1 MKVSKFYIKGLST
14 AAAAVLLVACG
25 GGGDGTA
32 SDAPTPA
39 TAAPTTCSPAANA
52 ATGYALVFKRCN
64 GTAVEYFDK
73 TECVRDNA
81 TGLIWEG
88 KAASSLRAGSN
99 KYTNFDSDF
108 LKQKGPAVAAPTIS
122 EITAIDNSIGYR
134 NVIAASNLC
143 GFGDWRIP
151 SKDELIT
158 IATSS
163 GVDGTWFPNTPLE
176 PFWTSTES
184 VFGVTLAV
192 IVGFANGGTGDFSR
206 SGKEHVRLVRK

>member
-1 MKVSKFYIKGLST
+1 MKVSTVYIKSLST
-14 AAAAVLLVACG
+14 VAAAVLLVACG
-25 GGGDGTA
+25 GGGDGGDGAA

-39 TAAPTTCSPAANA
+39 TAAPTTCTPAANA

-108 LKQKGPAVAAPTIS
+108 LKQKG
-122 EITAIDNSIGYR
+122 R
-134 NVIAASNLC
+134 
-143 GFGDWRIP
+143 
-151 SKDELIT
+151 
-158 IATSS
+158 
-163 GVDGTWFPNTPLE
+163 
-176 PFWTSTES
+176 
-184 VFGVTLAV
+184 
-192 IVGFANGGTGDFSR
+192 
-206 SGKEHVRLVRK
+206 

>member
-1 MKVSKFYIKGLST
+1 MKVSTVYIKSLST
-14 AAAAVLLVACG
+14 MAAAVMLVACG
-25 GGGDGTA
+25 GGGDEAASATPDTA
-32 SDAPTPA
+32 S
-39 TAAPTTCSPAANA
+39 PTTCTPNVNA
-52 ATGYALVFKRCN
+52 ATGYALVFKGCN
-64 GTAVEYFDK
+64 GAAVEYFDK

-108 LKQKGPAVAAPTIS
+108 LKQKGPALAAPTIS

-158 IATSS
+158 IATPS

-176 PFWTSTES
+176 PFWTSTTS
-184 VFGVTLAV
+184 VFDVTLAV
-192 IVGFANGGTGDFSR
+192 IVGFANGGVGDYSR
-206 SGKEHVRLVRK
+206 NGKEHVRLVRK